1 MVECIDPVL
10 SIGGEEI
17 DGGTDI
23 YTTSTRIQI
32 NSSGMVSGSSGSK
45 WGSGDGRQIRVG

>member
-1 MVECIDPVL
+1 MVECVDPEL

-23 YTTSTRIQI
+23 NLSRL
-32 NSSGMVSGSSGSK
+32 VSGSSGSK